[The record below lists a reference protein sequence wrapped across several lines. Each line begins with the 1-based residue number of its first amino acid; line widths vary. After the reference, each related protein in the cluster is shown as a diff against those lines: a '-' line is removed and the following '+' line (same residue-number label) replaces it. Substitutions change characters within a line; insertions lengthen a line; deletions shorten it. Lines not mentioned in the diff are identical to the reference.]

1 MCLKPLT
8 LNHDYLDEEV
18 FPIIERL
25 LTIYSPSSE
34 IYFDL
39 MDCFTYL
46 RAEKKLSKKET
57 AKIKEFFEEASNSYE
72 DKIRLKA
79 MKIWL
84 TTATTHR
91 TSKFYDEFMSM
102 SLCGLQDCSSEIR
115 TEVAKVMNEWLLSTE
130 LSLNPTILWSFA
142 ATNNPK
148 LIQKL
153 FHGTAERTQ
162 ETFQPTTLNPFA
174 EKIVLPEM
182 QILSELLIVIER
194 YKAHHREDNISRR
207 SL

>member
-1 MCLKPLT
+1 M
-8 LNHDYLDEEV
+8 E
-18 FPIIERL
+18 
-25 LTIYSPSSE
+25 
-34 IYFDL
+34 
-39 MDCFTYL
+39 CFTYL
-46 RAEKKLSKKET
+46 RSEKKLTKKET
-57 AKIKEFFEEASNSYE
+57 AKIKEFFEEASASYE

-102 SLCGLQDCSSEIR
+102 SLCGLQDSAVEIR

-142 ATNNPK
+142 ATNDSK

-153 FHGTAERTQ
+153 FNGKFERTK
-162 ETFQPTTLNPFA
+162 ETFQPTALNPFA
-174 EKIVLPEM
+174 EKMVLPEM